1 MSDMHLWN
9 VEYLHLSPIRPGT
22 LQYSLIMIG
31 TFDLIS
37 FRTNWL
43 SEVLYRS
50 IVPVNFASNAL
61 SSSLLVTATR
71 YTTFS

>member
-1 MSDMHLWN
+1 
-9 VEYLHLSPIRPGT
+9 
-22 LQYSLIMIG
+22 MIG